1 MQKLFENWRKF
12 RKQNLSEQL
21 PFGGYGH
28 GIPQPYP
35 AGTATGA
42 PPLYKFDKEPVPDED
57 SNRVVKAV
65 VYRNSHIVLLLN
77 DQGWDLPGGHLKVAE
92 DEKEGLRR
100 EIEEETAMLLDMHDM
115 NKIPGVDYDNK
126 TFYSVI

>member
-21 PFGGYGH
+21 PFGGYGY

-42 PPLYKFDKEPVPDED
+42 PLYKFDKEPVPDED

-77 DQGWDLPGGHLKVAE
+77 DQGWDLPGGRQVAE
-92 DEKEGLRR
+92 DEKR
-100 EIEEETAMLLDMHDM
+100 T
-115 NKIPGVDYDNK
+115 
-126 TFYSVI
+126 S